1 MATYIPGI
9 ESYIPDYTPFQP
21 DFKLTSMLME
31 KRQDRYDTNHK
42 QLSDLYGSVVYADLS
57 REDTR
62 EQRDYFAQQLTSQIK
77 KISGTDLSLQQNVDA
92 ASGVFKPF
100 LENKLIQEDIYRTNL
115 YRSEMNKAQFFAQS
129 SDPNQNDKFNELNLQ
144 ALQFQMEDFVNAS
157 PEEAVNLA
165 RPEYVPS
172 ANLYKEA
179 LAYLQESGIEASDF
193 TFTKDNKFIITQK
206 NGALIEDV
214 AFDRVRRAISKNPR
228 IQRSYATQSYAKA
241 RMFAQKGVEAGKY
254 ATLNEGKTAWA
265 ESIISDIN
273 NKAALAEA
281 LLKGDVTKAKKL
293 AQTHQEYIKSKGEDI
308 AAPAEFQTMLQAKRE
323 AEEAEEKLN
332 EVRDVIQI
340 SSGELTSDQEAT
352 LSKAYSMLMNWSMG
366 DDLRAAAK
374 SYSMQGASRE
384 IKINGYQRDIES
396 HKLAMIKQKDQQ
408 AFTSKQN
415 ELNRKARIKAA
426 EIKAGKDGSAL
437 SNSLVDAAKK
447 ATGQKVP
454 GLNYL
459 TDANGNPNAS
469 ADIVEAT
476 VNNIEKLDSKS
487 DATEVELLLNYH
499 QLKYNTGK
507 GGNPSVITVGDKKEQ
522 KGFKL
527 LEGTAIGKLLN
538 VKAPAVP
545 AEAGREITIDE
556 ARSYYSKP
564 ENKKELYAKLNNIKE
579 IIKDE
584 HKLRKEIPNIDQNIQ
599 AVQKLKTAVR
609 QIKAND
615 YIVGSAKKQFGK
627 IAQENFD
634 KALAFE
640 KYSGVSQVKKDFEN
654 NIPKIVNNNKILP
667 YEDFEKYIINAAQS
681 GRTEKNFLK
690 KPVTISKGGRRYI
703 LENGSYR
710 TISSEEYDKLEEFDI
725 DGVKEYAKEAY
736 NNQMKVLNQTM
747 NGSYNASDNNED
759 GSKTFDTFGF
769 YDFIEGK
776 PVSEMNDNSLLMTT
790 TINAGTITPK
800 SFTSIEEGTK
810 EHTVTMSFLKQIA
823 DPNSVQYVPG
833 IASKKN
839 SDELN
844 SEDSEKAERIVTDR
858 ISKILNGIDGGEEEK
873 KAIFT
878 LQYLPG
884 NMGFKDSPDQK
895 SAYIITIPNKAM
907 DEYVATANE
916 EAGAEV
922 LSNTEKT
929 KFSTITVLVDEN
941 LDQNPYAIDNMNISL
956 VNGTIQDEGVY
967 STTVLNGGTFS
978 IYKDAGNYKINGTVQ
993 VFDPNSPSYKKDVP
1007 VINDIFRYPNKE
1019 SFGALANQPVRVN
1032 DVDRRAQLIEEKYKV
1047 MAKNLTEQIKEYE
1060 ETLRNQ
1066 KNNK

>member
-57 REDTR
+57 REDTKQ
-62 EQRDYFAQQLTSQIK
+62 QRDYFAQQLTSQIK

-100 LENKLIQEDIYRTNL
+100 LENKLIQEDIYRTSL

-179 LAYLQESGIEASDF
+179 LAYLKESGIEASDF

-293 AQTHQEYIKSKGEDI
+293 AETHQEYIASKGEGV

-384 IKINGYQRDIES
+384 IKINGYQRDVES

-408 AFTSKQN
+408 AFTSEQN
-415 ELNRKARIKAA
+415 RLNRAARIKAA
-426 EIKAGKDGSAL
+426 EIKAGKDGSAP
-437 SNSLVDAAKK
+437 NGLVKAAIK
-447 ATGQKVP
+447 AAGQKVS

-459 TDANGNPNAS
+459 TDAEGKPDANADVVGV
-469 ADIVEAT
+469 AI
-476 VNNIEKLDSKS
+476 NNLDKLDSQS
-487 DATEVELLLNYH
+487 DAGEVELLLNYH

-507 GGNPSVITVGDKKEQ
+507 GGSPSVITVGDKKEQ
-522 KGFKL
+522 KGFKP

-538 VKAPAVP
+538 LEATVTP
-545 AEAGREITIDE
+545 AEAGREVTIDE

-564 ENKKELYAKLNNIKE
+564 ENKKELISKTNNIKKVLE
-579 IIKDE
+579 DE
-584 HKLRKEIPNIDQNIQ
+584 HKLRKEIPYLNEEDAQR
-599 AVQKLKTAVR
+599 LKTAVR
-609 QIKAND
+609 KIKAND
-615 YIVGSAKKQFGK
+615 YVAGSGKKQLGK
-627 IAQENFD
+627 IAQTNFD
-634 KALAFE
+634 KALSFT
-640 KYSGVSQVKKDFEN
+640 KYQGVSKVLNDIKN
-654 NIPKIVNNNKILP
+654 NVPKIVNNNKILP
-667 YEDFEKYIINAAQS
+667 YDDFEKYIINAAQS

-690 KPVTISKGGRRYI
+690 KPKTLTKGSRRYI
-703 LENGSYR
+703 LENGTYR
-710 TISSEEYDKLEEFDI
+710 NISDEEYDKLEEFDI

-736 NNQMKVLNQTM
+736 DNQMKVLNRTM
-747 NGSYNASDNNED
+747 NGSYNQSDNNED
-759 GSKTFDTFGF
+759 GSKTFDTFGY

-790 TINAGTITPK
+790 TISAGTITPK

-810 EHTVTMSFLKQIA
+810 EHTVTMSFLEQIS

-844 SEDSEKAERIVTDR
+844 PEDSEKAERIVTDR

-873 KAIFT
+873 KAILT

-884 NMGFKDSPDQK
+884 NMGLKDSPDQK

-916 EAGAEV
+916 ETGAEI

-929 KFSTITVLVDEN
+929 KFSTITILVDQN
-941 LDQNPYAIDNMNISL
+941 LDKNPYAITNTNISL

-967 STTVLNGGTFS
+967 STTTLNGGTFNV
-978 IYKDAGNYKINGTVQ
+978 YKDAGLYKINGTVQ
-993 VFDPNSPSYKKDVP
+993 VFDPNSPSYKKDIP
-1007 VINDIFRYPNKE
+1007 VQNGLLRYPNE
-1019 SFGALANQPVRVN
+1019 ERFGKLANQPVQAN
-1032 DVDRRAQLIEEKYKV
+1032 DVDRVVQYMETNYENV
-1047 MAKNLTEQIKEYE
+1047 AKDLTKQIKEYE

-1066 KNNK
+1066 KK